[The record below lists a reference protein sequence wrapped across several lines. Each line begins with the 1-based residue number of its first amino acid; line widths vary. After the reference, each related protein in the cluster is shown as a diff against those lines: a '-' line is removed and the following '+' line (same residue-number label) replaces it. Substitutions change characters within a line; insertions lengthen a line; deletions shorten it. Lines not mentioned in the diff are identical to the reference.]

1 VKIFAFEPTREITR
15 FDSTGATIGGIA
27 RAGGPVRVSL
37 LQLAAGGVVGAH
49 PAACPQLF
57 LVVAGSGW
65 ARSGDE
71 SRSPLAA
78 GEAALWEVGEVHASG
93 SDSGLTAVIVEAD
106 AIEPLAR
113 PRLSDH

>member
-1 VKIFAFEPTREITR
+1 VRIFAFEPTREITR
-15 FDSTGATIGGIA
+15 FDSHGATIGGVA
-27 RAGGPVRVSL
+27 RASGAVRVSL
-37 LQLAAGGVVGAH
+37 LQLAADAFVGAH

-71 SRSPLAA
+71 PRSPVAA
-78 GEAALWEVGEVHASG
+78 GEAALWEVDEVHESG
-93 SDSGLTAVIVEAD
+93 SDRGLTAVIVEAD

-113 PRLSDH
+113 PRL